1 MFALLA
7 MLKTIADRY
16 HRGTVG
22 TFQKLKLYFIQPS
35 DKCIRLWS
43 MGYHQN
49 GVYYLIR
56 EANIKISEHFQSK
69 NKTLTELSVFND
81 IGVLGRY
88 SGCVK
93 DTQRRA

>member
-1 MFALLA
+1 
-7 MLKTIADRY
+7 
-16 HRGTVG
+16 
-22 TFQKLKLYFIQPS
+22 
-35 DKCIRLWS
+35 

-69 NKTLTELSVFND
+69 NKTLTELCNFFYILEVRIAMQQSLFFYINLAVFND